1 MKRPEFNGEMLRD
14 MFFMGAALLERNKA
28 SIDAMNV
35 FPVPDGDTGTNM
47 SMTMQRAIAEIRAC
61 DSDVAEDI
69 AAAASLGALKGA
81 RGNSGVILSQIFRG
95 ISQALKGKGDLVTAK
110 LLADAMTTGTE
121 SAYKA
126 VMRPKEGTML
136 TVSRVM
142 AEYAQKALTTMRNP
156 DAYAVLEVMLQGGE
170 EALKQTPELLPVL
183 KEAGVLDSGG
193 TGLLT
198 IFRGFMMAADGE
210 EPDDADWNAGL
221 GELSEGAADYSDND
235 SIIAST
241 DVNDIKYGYCSEL
254 FIIHIHDDVTE
265 EDIDHFRDKLCR
277 LGDSVVVVHD
287 SGIIKVHAHSNAP
300 GKVIQFALCLGEID
314 KLKVDN
320 MREQNRQIAEKR
332 KREEKEQAVVAVSV
346 GEGLDADFKELG
358 AAHIISGGQTM
369 NPSIDVI
376 SQAINKVN
384 ARNVFVLPNNS
395 NIILAAEQAAAI
407 SDRNVI
413 VLPTKTVLQGI
424 AAMTGFNPEFGVDEN
439 RASMTESFS
448 AIASGAVTY
457 AVRNTSYEGLT
468 INEGDVIGLMDNNI
482 AVVNTDV
489 HDCAVEL
496 ARKMIESKPDAG
508 FVSIYWGEG
517 ADEEKAEALAA
528 ELGEAFPD
536 LDFMVRSGG
545 QPLYYYYIS
554 VE

>member
-1 MKRPEFNGEMLRD
+1 MLRD
-14 MFFMGAALLERNKA
+14 MFFMGAALLEHNKA

-61 DSDVAEDI
+61 DSDSAEDI

-95 ISQALKGKGDLVTAK
+95 ISQALKGKGDLVTARI
-110 LLADAMTTGTE
+110 LADAISAGTE

-142 AEYAQKALTTMRNP
+142 AEYANKAATLRNA
-156 DAYAVLEVMLQGGE
+156 DAYSVLEAMLQGGD

-198 IFRGFMMAADGE
+198 IFRGFMMAADGD
-210 EPDDADWNAGL
+210 EPEDMDWEA
-221 GELSEGAADYSDND
+221 GAALSSPAADDYSDNE

-241 DVNDIKYGYCSEL
+241 NVEDIKFGYCSEM
-254 FIIHIHDDVTE
+254 FIIHIHEDVTE

-320 MREQNRQIAEKR
+320 MREQNRQITAKR
-332 KREEKEQAVVAVSV
+332 KSEEKEQAVVAVSV
-346 GEGLDADFKELG
+346 GEGLDNDFKELG
-358 AAHIISGGQTM
+358 TTHLISGGQTM

-407 SDRNVI
+407 SNRNVI
-413 VLPTKTVLQGI
+413 VLPTKTVMQGI
-424 AAMTGFNPEFGVDEN
+424 AAMTGFNPDFSVDEN
-439 RASMTESFS
+439 RVSMTESFTN
-448 AIASGAVTY
+448 IVSGAVTY
-457 AVRNTSYEGLT
+457 AVRNTSYEGKT
-468 INEGDVIGLMDNNI
+468 ISEGDVIGLMDNNI
-482 AVVNTDV
+482 TVVAGDV
-489 HDCAVEL
+489 HECALEL
-496 ARKMIESKPDAG
+496 VKKMIDSRPDSG

-517 ADEEKAEALAA
+517 ASQEAADALAA
-528 ELGEAFPD
+528 ELGGLYPEH
-536 LDFMVRSGG
+536 DFMVRQGD

>member
-1 MKRPEFNGEMLRD
+1 MKRPAFNGEMLKS
-14 MFFMGAALLERNKA
+14 MFLMGAALLERNKA

-61 DSDVAEDI
+61 DSDTAEDV

-110 LLADAMTTGTE
+110 ILADAMTSGTE

-142 AEYAQKALTTMRNP
+142 AEYGQKAASLRKA
-156 DAYAVLEVMLQGGE
+156 DAYSVLEAMLKGGE

-210 EPDDADWNAGL
+210 EPDDMDW
-221 GELSEGAADYSDND
+221 ELSPASSAEGGEAYSDND

-241 DVNDIKYGYCSEL
+241 NVEDIKFGYCSEL

-265 EDIDHFRDKLCR
+265 ADIDHFRDKLCR

-320 MREQNRQIAEKR
+320 MREQNRQIVEKR
-332 KREEKEQAVVAVSV
+332 KREEKEQAVIAVSA
-346 GEGLDADFKELG
+346 GDGLSEDFTELG
-358 AAHIISGGQTM
+358 VSHIISGGQTM

-376 SQAINKVN
+376 SQAISKVN

-395 NIILAAEQAAAI
+395 NIILAAQQAAGI

-413 VLPTKTVLQGI
+413 VLPTKTVMQGI
-424 AAMTGFNPEFGVDEN
+424 AAMTGYNPGFSVEEN
-439 RASMTESFS
+439 KESMTDCFN
-448 AIASGAVTY
+448 AIVSGAVTY
-457 AVRNTSYEGLT
+457 AVRNTSYDGHT
-468 INEGDVIGLMDNNI
+468 INEGDVIGLIDNDIN
-482 AVVNTDV
+482 VVEHSV
-489 HDCAVEL
+489 HDCALTLV
-496 ARKMIESKPDAG
+496 KSMIERNPDSG
-508 FVSIYWGEG
+508 FASIYWGEG
-517 ADEEKAEALAA
+517 ATEAEAEALAN
-528 ELGEAFPD
+528 ELGELYPEMEF
-536 LDFMVRSGG
+536 LVRKGG
-545 QPLYYYYIS
+545 QPLYYYFIS

>member
-28 SIDAMNV
+28 GIDAMNV

-61 DSDVAEDI
+61 DSDRAEDI

-95 ISQALKGKGDLVTAK
+95 VSQALKGKGDVVTAK
-110 LLADAMTTGTE
+110 MLADAMTAGTE
-121 SAYKA
+121 AAYKA

-142 AEYAQKALTTMRNP
+142 SDYAQKAASARRA
-156 DAYAVLEVMLQGGE
+156 DAYDVLEAMLQGGE

-210 EPDDADWNAGL
+210 EPDDADLFAGSSL
-221 GELSEGAADYSDND
+221 PSPEEAAYSDND

-241 DVNDIKYGYCSEL
+241 NVEDIKYGYCSEL
-254 FIIHIHDDVTE
+254 FIIHLHDDVTE

-320 MREQNRQIAEKR
+320 MREQNRQISEKR

-346 GEGLDADFKELG
+346 GAGLDNDFKELG
-358 AAHIISGGQTM
+358 VAHLISGGQTM

-376 SQAINKVN
+376 SQAISKVN

-413 VLPTKTVLQGI
+413 VLPTKTVMQGI
-424 AAMTGFNPEFGVDEN
+424 AAMTGYNPDFSVEDN
-439 RASMTESFS
+439 RVSMTESFTN
-448 AIASGAVTY
+448 IVSGAVTY
-457 AVRNTSYEGLT
+457 AVRNTSYEGQS
-468 INEGDVIGLMDNNI
+468 ISEGDVIGLMDNSI
-482 AVVNTDV
+482 SVVAADV
-489 HDCAVEL
+489 HDCALEL
-496 ARKMIESKPDAG
+496 VKKMIASRPDSG
-508 FVSIYWGEG
+508 FASIYWGEG
-517 ADEEKAEALAA
+517 ASEETAEALAA
-528 ELGEAFPD
+528 ELSELYPEF
-536 LDFMVRSGG
+536 DFMVREGS

>member
-14 MFFMGAALLERNKA
+14 MFYMGAALLEHNKA
-28 SIDAMNV
+28 AIDAMNV

-47 SMTMQRAIAEIRAC
+47 SMTMQRAVAEIRAC
-61 DSDVAEDI
+61 ESDSAEDI

-95 ISQALKGKGDLVTAK
+95 FSQALKGKGDLVTAK
-110 LLADAMTTGTE
+110 ILADAMSSGTE
-121 SAYKA
+121 AAYKA

-142 AEYAQKALTTMRNP
+142 AEHAQKAASARNADVYEVL
-156 DAYAVLEVMLQGGE
+156 DAMLKGGD

-198 IFRGFMMAADGE
+198 IYRGFMMAADGE
-210 EPDDADWNAGL
+210 EPEDIDLEGIGGAVS
-221 GELSEGAADYSDND
+221 SESSDYSDND

-241 DVNDIKYGYCSEL
+241 DVNDIKFGYCSEM
-254 FIIHIHDDVTE
+254 FIIHIHEDVTE

-287 SGIIKVHAHSNAP
+287 NGIIKVHAHSNAP

-320 MREQNRQIAEKR
+320 MREQNRQITEKR

-346 GEGLDADFKELG
+346 GEGLDNDFKELG
-358 AAHIISGGQTM
+358 VSYIISGGQTM

-376 SQAINKVN
+376 SQAITKVN

-413 VLPTKTVLQGI
+413 VLPTKTVMQGI
-424 AAMTGFNPEFGVDEN
+424 AAMTGFNNEFSVEEN
-439 RASMTESFS
+439 RASMAESFGR
-448 AIASGAVTY
+448 IVSGAVTY
-457 AVRNTSYEGLT
+457 AVRNTSYDGQA

-482 AVVNTDV
+482 VTVSRSIK
-489 HDCAVEL
+489 DCTLDLVKRMVE
-496 ARKMIESKPDAG
+496 ASPDCG
-508 FVSIYWGEG
+508 FISVYHGKDAS
-517 ADEEKAEALAA
+517 EEDAAALME
-528 ELGEAFPD
+528 ELENLYPD
-536 LDFMVRSGG
+536 MDFMERAGD